1 VSVALGGCVHVQ
13 RQRSKTDLAEMVEGG
28 DGADAPVV
36 DALGSSSSERRMSL
50 TRSDV
55 LQLVYPDRHH
65 QQDVVDHKAGLGSD
79 ERGGEGSDVGEEVMD
94 AVAREL
100 GPKVNAMRGCLLRS

>member
-1 VSVALGGCVHVQ
+1 VHVALGGYFHEQ

-36 DALGSSSSERRMSL
+36 DALGSSNSERRMSL

-55 LQLVYPDRHH
+55 LQLVYPDRH
-65 QQDVVDHKAGLGSD
+65 QQDVVDHEAGLGSD
-79 ERGGEGSDVGEEVMD
+79 ERGGEGSGVGEEVMD
-94 AVAREL
+94 AIAREL
-100 GPKVNAMRGCLLRS
+100 GPKVNAMSGTAL